1 MSKIKDY
8 KKVRIGLENTLKK
21 KIPQNAER
29 AAHVAGSIIGGYASL
44 MTPVDTSNLINSQYR
59 TVTKEGKRV
68 VAAIG
73 YTAKYAAAAHNA
85 TGKLK
90 GKPRRTGRGNYWDPD
105 AEPKFL
111 EKAATENMD
120 EINSAVMKAMKL

>member
-1 MSKIKDY
+1 MSKIKGY
-8 KKVRIGLENTLKK
+8 KKVRIGLENALKK

-59 TVTKEGKRV
+59 TVTKDGKRV

-73 YTAKYAAAAHNA
+73 YTAKYAAAVHNT

-120 EINSAVMKAMKL
+120 EINEAVMKAMKL